1 MVFVRL
7 SLCINPALFLRG
19 ATPLNSWP
27 LLLIYDQNLFLFSPS
42 LTTSSIYCLCAFLVS
57 LCTSCCNL
65 LYLSQSLFYLVRMAF
80 ACAICFWLIVRRTFV
95 FIHGWVCRA
104 LVIFFWNPLVYDPFD
119 SCFKMVLHTFN
130 AIKGL
135 ISEVFTKYCNI
146 LYILAFFHRDI
157 LCRVGFGLIGL
168 HAISSNTMSW

>member
-19 ATPLNSWP
+19 ATPLNYWP

-65 LYLSQSLFYLVRMAF
+65 LYLSQSLFYLVRLAF
-80 ACAICFWLIVRRTFV
+80 ACALCFWLIFRRTFV
-95 FIHGWVCRA
+95 FIHGWVCHA
-104 LVIFFWNPLVYDPFD
+104 LVIFVGTLWSMILLTAVLKWFHILSMLSKVWSLKFSPNTIIVYIYWPF
-119 SCFKMVLHTFN
+119 STEIFCAEL
-130 AIKGL
+130 
-135 ISEVFTKYCNI
+135 
-146 LYILAFFHRDI
+146 ILA
-157 LCRVGFGLIGL
+157 
-168 HAISSNTMSW
+168 W